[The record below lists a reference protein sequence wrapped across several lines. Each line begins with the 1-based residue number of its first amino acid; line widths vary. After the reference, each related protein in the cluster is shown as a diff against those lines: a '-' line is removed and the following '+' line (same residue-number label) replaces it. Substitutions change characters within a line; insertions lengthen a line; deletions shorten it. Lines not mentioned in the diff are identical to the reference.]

1 MWTSPVTKYFTIIM
15 LSSYHCA
22 VRAIL
27 NIDCCPPMILQIPFH
42 GLPYGGSR
50 DFIPKRPLTEA
61 QCFWNKGDKLSPT
74 TMNTDAEGF
83 LLDSISKSFSE
94 RLSLAWR
101 ILFPSTTARK
111 SSNARIAKQRL
122 KMILY
127 SDRCEVSDEAK
138 QKIVSSI
145 VEALSNFVEI
155 ESQDIVQLNVST
167 DPGLGTV
174 YSVIVPVRRVKPE
187 YQESEEDYRGQIA
200 SIEYKDTGEAS
211 GTVDVRFNFFVP
223 DEN

>member
-1 MWTSPVTKYFTIIM
+1 
-15 LSSYHCA
+15 
-22 VRAIL
+22 
-27 NIDCCPPMILQIPFH
+27 
-42 GLPYGGSR
+42 
-50 DFIPKRPLTEA
+50 
-61 QCFWNKGDKLSPT
+61 
-74 TMNTDAEGF
+74 MNNDAEGF
-83 LLDSISKSFSE
+83 LLNSIGKSFSE

-101 ILFPSTTARK
+101 ILFPSTTTRK

-145 VEALSNFVEI
+145 VEALSDFVEI
-155 ESQDIVQLNVST
+155 ESQDKVQLNVSNNS
-167 DPGLGTV
+167 GLGIV

-187 YQESEEDYRGQIA
+187 YQESKEDYRGQIA

-223 DEN
+223 DDN